1 MKKLSTEGCLFF
13 PELTETA
20 ENGNTG
26 LWDISLGG
34 DFLLQR

>member
-1 MKKLSTEGCLFF
+1 MKKLSIGGRLFF

-26 LWDISLGG
+26 LWDVFPGEV
-34 DFLLQR
+34 FLLQR